1 MKLSYIN
8 LLLTL
13 TIDIIGVIFAVEKYR
28 TSAMLSN
35 ALYWTCD
42 VARRCSQCIGMPCC
56 IYSKDTERIV
66 FLAFFDFQL
75 KCLLRVLP
83 QRLTYHVLQHLADL
97 ITVN

>member
-56 IYSKDTERIV
+56 IYSKDTEHSWHFSIFNSSV
-66 FLAFFDFQL
+66 SSAY
-75 KCLLRVLP
+75 CLS
-83 QRLTYHVLQHLADL
+83 DL
-97 ITVN
+97 HTMFWNIWLI